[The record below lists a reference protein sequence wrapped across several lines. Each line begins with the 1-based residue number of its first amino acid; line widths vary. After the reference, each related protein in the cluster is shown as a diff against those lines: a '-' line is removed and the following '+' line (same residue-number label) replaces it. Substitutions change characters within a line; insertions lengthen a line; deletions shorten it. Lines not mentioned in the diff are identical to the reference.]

1 MVVQH
6 FCAVFAAAT
15 SAMVYDV
22 GEFVVV
28 GVVVVVVVVVAGGVT
43 TGAVLDVLV

>member
-28 GVVVVVVVVVAGGVT
+28 GVVVVVAGGVT
-43 TGAVLDVLV
+43 TGVVLDVLV